1 MGAKCLNDYICQFS
15 MQVMKKKHTFSESD
29 FKKSSLVIL
38 GLLTPNI
45 LWIRLQATAHSRYSG
60 HNKWLQVLKFSSEL
74 NLGTVMGNIVGH
86 CDRRENI
93 LVSTAKL
100 PCY

>member
-15 MQVMKKKHTFSESD
+15 MKVMKKKHTFSESD

-45 LWIRLQATAHSRYSG
+45 L
-60 HNKWLQVLKFSSEL
+60 
-74 NLGTVMGNIVGH
+74 
-86 CDRRENI
+86 
-93 LVSTAKL
+93 
-100 PCY
+100 